1 MDIITRKRGQAK
13 KDFTFQPKTLA
24 RCACLCR
31 AWVSR
36 TLRFLLRSPAAAPS
50 LPTRDRERGSGYLTD
65 GGPRMRALAAAAT
78 AVAAPT
84 PACLRFRL
92 PLLPRAPR
100 SGEFAPPSPSS
111 PSPLLRPPP
120 LAAEEHGR
128 GDFWVGLVVSATRG
142 LGFRVW
148 RYRWR

>member
-13 KDFTFQPKTLA
+13 KDVHIPAKNPRA
-24 RCACLCR
+24 VRVWACLRR

-36 TLRFLLRSPAAAPS
+36 TLRYLLRSPAAAPS

-84 PACLRFRL
+84 PARLRFRL

-120 LAAEEHGR
+120 LAAEEQGR
-128 GDFWVGLVVSATRG
+128 GF
-142 LGFRVW
+142 LGRSGCERDARFGV
-148 RYRWR
+148 